1 MTQKFCIFLL
11 KNIIISFY
19 LFTDDLSKDAIS
31 SLPATRQR
39 NSLLAV
45 GKNLLNIPDEEP
57 EQPCR
62 IIRSTSSSEL
72 AKPLKKRLI
81 TGFNFDHTVNNQNE
95 NENSLKR
102 PASTSLID
110 LSNACEAVERQK
122 IIRRQSPIRA
132 GSHLNIPNA
141 ASLIRISPHRR
152 SHIISPINHHSSGG
166 ITLLRK
172 PLSPLTS
179 GMNISRSGNTI
190 KPLSPVTNFTTRKPL
205 SPLTSCL
212 IRNSGSGF
220 HSGNGSRTVI
230 AVMPPTT
237 SNNSIMDLSKRKY

>member
-1 MTQKFCIFLL
+1 M
-11 KNIIISFY
+11 
-19 LFTDDLSKDAIS
+19 
-31 SLPATRQR
+31 
-39 NSLLAV
+39 

-57 EQPCR
+57 EPACR

-81 TGFNFDHTVNNQNE
+81 TGFNFDHVE
-95 NENSLKR
+95 NTLKR